1 MNRKLRPTRS
11 TQQIK
16 GKQINFLLKDVEKNL
31 EECKKAI
38 ELKDKQLPDTKKI
51 LHGPKKSYDTLVNKN
66 AELKKYVENIK
77 QRYEQ
82 YQNQQH
88 QEYFHSEREYFRQ
101 KQSRKHLKVIYEEE
115 SDSEPEIEESQYVPE
130 EKEEIKEPK
139 REPAQKRKNNI
150 FDYLNN
156 DAKEISD
163 KVFLWNTVSP
173 YDNIGRLSAINRT
186 ASNYNDAKEKVKEI
200 RELISAGGYDEDI
213 VKYIPGLLELK
224 FQGMLEDIDTREKV
238 AHPSYTD
245 MEQLNFQI
253 LLTDNYYINPNS
265 IHICF
270 PMKIKKKTN
279 QNLDIDA
286 DLITVTNFFAHFVKE
301 ISITK
306 YASNKELIPTF
317 SLYETYQYSDAM
329 LKHLLMDALKTIEKT
344 HLYSK
349 QPVNYNDVTI
359 DRRTHNG
366 DGITTTGM
374 NATQIATT
382 KKITPRT

>member
-1 MNRKLRPTRS
+1 M
-11 TQQIK
+11 Q
-16 GKQINFLLKDVEKNL
+16 
-31 EECKKAI
+31 KKC
-38 ELKDKQLPDTKKI
+38 
-51 LHGPKKSYDTLVNKN
+51 
-66 AELKKYVENIK
+66 
-77 QRYEQ
+77 
-82 YQNQQH
+82 
-88 QEYFHSEREYFRQ
+88 
-101 KQSRKHLKVIYEEE
+101 
-115 SDSEPEIEESQYVPE
+115 
-130 EKEEIKEPK
+130 
-139 REPAQKRKNNI
+139 
-150 FDYLNN
+150 
-156 DAKEISD
+156 D
-163 KVFLWNTVSP
+163 KVFLGNTASP
-173 YDNIGRLSAINRT
+173 CDNIGRLSAINRT

-200 RELISAGGYDEDI
+200 TELISAGGYDEDI

-349 QPVNYNDVTI
+349 QPVNYNDVTT
-359 DRRTHNG
+359 DRITHNG

>member
-1 MNRKLRPTRS
+1 
-11 TQQIK
+11 
-16 GKQINFLLKDVEKNL
+16 
-31 EECKKAI
+31 
-38 ELKDKQLPDTKKI
+38 
-51 LHGPKKSYDTLVNKN
+51 
-66 AELKKYVENIK
+66 
-77 QRYEQ
+77 
-82 YQNQQH
+82 
-88 QEYFHSEREYFRQ
+88 
-101 KQSRKHLKVIYEEE
+101 
-115 SDSEPEIEESQYVPE
+115 
-130 EKEEIKEPK
+130 
-139 REPAQKRKNNI
+139 
-150 FDYLNN
+150 
-156 DAKEISD
+156 
-163 KVFLWNTVSP
+163 
-173 YDNIGRLSAINRT
+173 
-186 ASNYNDAKEKVKEI
+186 
-200 RELISAGGYDEDI
+200 
-213 VKYIPGLLELK
+213 
-224 FQGMLEDIDTREKV
+224 MLEDIDTRQKL

-306 YASNKELIPTF
+306 YASNKEPIPTF

-344 HLYSK
+344 QLYSK
-349 QPVNYNDVTI
+349 QPVNYNDVTT

-366 DGITTTGM
+366 DGITNTGM